1 MLGTVYG
8 CLHPLPAPCG
18 DMNWGWCNSLARRCL
33 GRDCGISSAIAVTQA
48 SQGVSSHHILIS
60 LSLEIVNTLLSAS
73 PGIPARIFPSKQG
86 DHIQLPPPLPGGE
99 WLGVE
104 ELGPL
109 VFLPL
114 VSSCLHSDAVLSC
127 SHLSIHQSIH
137 LLSTHFFLK
146 NIFNDLFIF
155 CAFVFG
161 LHVCLCESVG
171 LPGTGIN
178 RQL

>member
-33 GRDCGISSAIAVTQA
+33 GRDCGITSVTAVTQA

-73 PGIPARIFPSKQG
+73 PGIPAKGFSSKQG
-86 DHIQLPPPLPGGE
+86 DHIQLPPLPGGE

-109 VFLPL
+109 V
-114 VSSCLHSDAVLSC
+114 SSPFGFQLSLLRC
-127 SHLSIHQSIH
+127 HPSMFPYICLSINPSIF
-137 LLSTHFFLK
+137 SPPISF
-146 NIFNDLFIF
+146 
-155 CAFVFG
+155 
-161 LHVCLCESVG
+161 
-171 LPGTGIN
+171 
-178 RQL
+178 